1 MTQPQPPASA
11 PDPSAPPPSTGAS
24 ASAPGPPSGSAPA
37 PAGRSRLRELD
48 LLRFI
53 AAATVM
59 IYHFTG
65 VPTGAWGQDAR
76 VLFHEIS
83 DFTREGLLAVEL
95 FFMIS
100 GFVILMSVWG
110 RRVGDFA
117 VSRITRLFPAY
128 WFGVTLGLVIFL
140 ATGIHAGTT
149 GELGVVRSYL
159 PNLTMLQDGWHV
171 PKIEVLYWTLWTEL
185 HFYVLVAILVAF
197 GVTYARCVTFMV
209 TWLLAAA
216 FAVEAGGGFVNSL
229 LISGWAPFFIAG
241 MAFYLIHRFGSNLI
255 LWLIVF
261 GCYGLSTHFSVKRPH
276 EAFRWPGVDE
286 WLIPTILAV
295 LFVVMALVATGK
307 LRWMSWRGFTVMGG
321 LTYPLYLMHETVS
334 RPLIKTLFPYYS
346 KWNVLGLAILTS
358 LAAAYLVQ
366 KVVEEPLQRILRP
379 RLKAALAQIRGA
391 DRGPGGPAA
400 AEGPDR
406 PEATARRPRGRHALA
421 GAGDGAGP
429 AAEAPFAVADGS
441 VPAATPA
448 TAPAPD
454 PDPAAPPGRL
464 DPAVAVH
471 GPSPYGPP
479 PSGGAP
485 RGD

>member
-1 MTQPQPPASA
+1 MSRHAPPSFASPAS
-11 PDPSAPPPSTGAS
+11 TR
-24 ASAPGPPSGSAPA
+24 PGPPTAGRRAGDDAGGTGSGAP

-65 VPTGAWGQDAR
+65 VPTAAWGQDAR
-76 VLFHEIS
+76 VLFSEIS
-83 DFTREGLLAVEL
+83 DFTREGLLGVEL
-95 FFMIS
+95 FFLIS

-110 RRVGDFA
+110 RQVGDFA

-128 WFGVTLGLVIFL
+128 WFAVTLGLVIFL

-149 GELGVVRSYL
+149 GEVGVARSYL

-185 HFYVLVAILVAF
+185 HFYVLIAILVAV
-197 GVTYARCVTFMV
+197 GINYARCVIFMV

-216 FAVEAGGGFVNSL
+216 FAVEAGGKFVNSL

-241 MAFYLIHRFGSNLI
+241 MAFYLIHRFGSNVI
-255 LWLIVF
+255 LWLIVL
-261 GCYGLSTHFSVKRPH
+261 GCYGLSTHFSVERP
-276 EAFRWPGVDE
+276 EKGFRWPGVDE

-295 LFVVMALVATGK
+295 LFIVMALVATGK
-307 LRWMSWRGFTVMGG
+307 LGWLRWRGFTVMGA

-346 KWNVLGLAILTS
+346 KWNVLALAIVTS

-366 KVVEEPLQRILRP
+366 KLIEGPAQRVLRK
-379 RLKAALAQIRGA
+379 RLKAALAQIRANGE
-391 DRGPGGPAA
+391 R
-400 AEGPDR
+400 AER
-406 PEATARRPRGRHALA
+406 PPRGKRGDPALQGERPPRGKHVIP
-421 GAGDGAGP
+421 GAGG
-429 AAEAPFAVADGS
+429 
-441 VPAATPA
+441 
-448 TAPAPD
+448 APD
-454 PDPAAPPGRL
+454 PLPPPQPPSQPPGYP
-464 DPAVAVH
+464 PAY
-471 GPSPYGPP
+471 PPP
-479 PSGGAP
+479 PSPPPGAAP
-485 RGD
+485 VPGTTPYGS

>member
-1 MTQPQPPASA
+1 MSPPLPPASA
-11 PDPSAPPPSTGAS
+11 PVPSPAPTPGRRGARARAGRRAKAVGPDTGTGAPPAV
-24 ASAPGPPSGSAPA
+24 
-37 PAGRSRLRELD
+37 RSRLRELD

-53 AAATVM
+53 AAAVVM
-59 IYHFTG
+59 VYHFTG
-65 VPTGAWGQDAR
+65 VPTAAWGQDAR

-95 FFMIS
+95 FFLIS

-110 RRVGDFA
+110 RQVGDFA
-117 VSRITRLFPAY
+117 VSRLTRLFPAY
-128 WFGVTLGLVIFL
+128 WFAVTLGLVIFL
-140 ATGIHAGTT
+140 ATGIHSGTT
-149 GELGVVRSYL
+149 GELGVARSYL

-185 HFYVLVAILVAF
+185 HFYVLVAILV
-197 GVTYARCVTFMV
+197 GVGLTYARCVIFMV

-216 FAVEAGGGFVNSL
+216 FAVEAGGTFVNSL

-255 LWLIVF
+255 LWLIVL
-261 GCYGLSTHFSVKRPH
+261 GCYGLSTHFSVKRPD

-295 LFVVMALVATGK
+295 LFLVMALVATGK

-346 KWNVLGLAILTS
+346 KWNVLALAILTS

-366 KVVEEPLQRILRP
+366 KVVEEPLQRMLRP
-379 RLKAALAQIRGA
+379 RLKRALAQIRAGGEGTDA
-391 DRGPGGPAA
+391 SAAPARPARPGGDGG
-400 AEGPDR
+400 ETGR
-406 PEATARRPRGRHALA
+406 VPRGRHVLA
-421 GAGDGAGP
+421 
-429 AAEAPFAVADGS
+429 
-441 VPAATPA
+441 
-448 TAPAPD
+448 D
-454 PDPAAPPGRL
+454 PDPAAGWP

-471 GPSPYGPP
+471 GPPPSAPPSPYGPP
-479 PSGGAP
+479 PSDGPP
-485 RGD
+485 RGA